1 MNNMA
6 DNAFRLVFVKGDEKK
21 WEALLNE
28 IDKGNVIPVIGP
40 DMLVEPRVNA
50 SNGKVENFHQQLI
63 SCIAS
68 QANLRNSPRTFSQ
81 LVYDNDFRHVV
92 QGHPEEIYS
101 LIYQILDNL
110 EYIEDI
116 DDSPSQ
122 LLVDLLSTK
131 KFPFVITTSFCP
143 IVESV
148 MKRVWGDVK
157 VLNFNNNP
165 QDSLPEKGG
174 DIATGDDITRPT
186 VYYMFGKY
194 CNSTDRRFVVTDS
207 DMMTFC
213 SSWIKG
219 YGIPKRLVE
228 SLKKKYLLILGNNY
242 SDWLFRFVWYGLR
255 TSTNVMKSDVVV
267 SENAEESLKQ
277 FMGQLETFYQENP
290 AEVIRRIKNDIE
302 KRSQDISLSSIG
314 YVNDVFIS
322 YSRKDEDIALN
333 LYNSLVDRG
342 LKVWFDNESIPKG
355 KDWEKEIE
363 LGIRQSR
370 LFVPILSKNVEQE
383 SFVPHEYRSEWK
395 IASMLSEKMGERAF
409 IVPFAQKTFDFY
421 NPMTKVP
428 KEFSRKNATW
438 YSYEDDVE
446 EITNVLLHELEEL
459 EALESKLKQ

>member
-1 MNNMA
+1 MA
-6 DNAFRLVFVKGDEKK
+6 DNAFKLIFVKDDEKK
-21 WEALLNE
+21 WETLLNE
-28 IDKGNVIPVIGP
+28 IDKGNIIPVIGP
-40 DMLVEPRVNA
+40 DMLVEPKVNP
-50 SNGKVENFHQQLI
+50 SNGKVEDFHQQLI
-63 SCIAS
+63 SYIAS
-68 QANLRNSPRTFSQ
+68 QANLKCSPRTFSQ

-101 LIYQILDNL
+101 LIYQILNNID
-110 EYIEDI
+110 YIEDI
-116 DDSPSQ
+116 DNSPSQ
-122 LLVDLLSTK
+122 LLIDLLSTK

-143 IVESV
+143 IVENV
-148 MKRVWGDVK
+148 MKDIWGDVK

-165 QDSLPEKGG
+165 QDSLPERGG
-174 DIATGDDITRPT
+174 DITSIDDIKKPT

-194 CNSTDRRFVVTDS
+194 CSSTDRRFVVTDS

-267 SENAEESLKQ
+267 RENAEESLKQ

-290 AEVIRRIKNDIE
+290 TEVIKRIKNDIE
-302 KRSQDISLSSIG
+302 KRSQDSPLSMVG
-314 YVNDVFIS
+314 YTYDVFIS
-322 YSRKDEDIALN
+322 YSRKDEDVALN
-333 LYNSLVDRG
+333 LYNSLVGEG

-383 SFVPHEYRSEWK
+383 SFVPHEYRSEWN
-395 IASMLSEKMGERAF
+395 IASNLSTKMGERTF
-409 IVPFAQKTFDFY
+409 IVPLAQKTFDFY
-421 NPMTKVP
+421 NPLTKIP
-428 KEFSRKNATW
+428 SEFSRKNATW
-438 YSYEDDVE
+438 YSYEEDVV
-446 EITNVLLHELEEL
+446 EIKEVLLRELKEL